1 MLGRQSSARGA
12 HGPPLPTSPARRAP
26 APRAPPDEH
35 QTARRARARA
45 RRRPRPG
52 LVSSSRAEPCGRGYS
67 SRRRSPPSSRSGRGS
82 GGALF
87 GPPSPVAGSPGRA
100 APAPP
105 TRQPRPLPRSQ
116 DVREGGGDDEG
127 VGNVALRH
135 DAGGDPVGGRQGQG
149 GPVGRSDPG
158 RLQRDED
165 AHLALVSQRRAPW
178 TLEQPRGHRGGGWR
192 ARGPEPAPATR
203 HAPPAR
209 RRRAGRG
216 GAGAVAASC
225 TRSYAC
231 LPVFQVARRRA
242 AGPAGR
248 GRRAPVLSPA
258 RRPSPG

>member
-1 MLGRQSSARGA
+1 MPATRIKSAAAEPTRGEVGHPLGDFRD
-12 HGPPLPTSPARRAP
+12 
-26 APRAPPDEH
+26 APRSVGPMTDAG
-35 QTARRARARA
+35 T
-45 RRRPRPG
+45 
-52 LVSSSRAEPCGRGYS
+52 GRGGTLD
-67 SRRRSPPSSRSGRGS
+67 RLPIRRGS
-82 GGALF
+82 SLV
-87 GPPSPVAGSPGRA
+87 PPQPDRASRPAKHPTCKQASKSPGGRA
-100 APAPP
+100 SPP

-135 DAGGDPVGGRQGQG
+135 DAGGDQVGGRQGQG

-225 TRSYAC
+225 ARSYAC
-231 LPVFQVARRRA
+231 LPVLQVARRRA

-258 RRPSPG
+258 RRPSAG